1 VLVTTYQANNRERDE
16 MSETTVYHHIE
27 HSDNVAIKFNIGG
40 LSDTL
45 DEYFVLDLG
54 SVTTFLTRKQSETV
68 ISQIRSWF
76 DAEYLN
82 EQARVCDVLSV

>member
-1 VLVTTYQANNRERDE
+1 
-16 MSETTVYHHIE
+16 MSTTVYHHIE
-27 HSDNVAIKFNIGG
+27 HDADVAIKFNLGG
-40 LSDTL
+40 LSDEV

-54 SVTTFLTRKQSETV
+54 SVTMFLTRKQSETV

-82 EQARVCDVLSV
+82 EQARVIDVLSV